1 MKHPLLREEVQ
12 VVATPCNDS
21 SFEQTY
27 FKAVE
32 GCTPLLIYAFSDD
45 ALSEKVGSSVV
56 RTPRLIHDLGRGL
69 HILGCMTLGNLHGSK
84 DVSGFLQRRLLWGSS
99 HHRKLHPSLL
109 ML

>member
-32 GCTPLLIYAFSDD
+32 GCTPLLIYAFCDD

-56 RTPRLIHDLGRGL
+56 QTPRLIHDLGRGL
-69 HILGCMTLGNLHGSK
+69 HILGRVTLGNLRGSE
-84 DVSGFLQRRLLWGSS
+84 DFSGFFTATAVMGLF
-99 HHRKLHPSLL
+99 PPP
-109 ML
+109 